1 MRGEGGSGSLEPLLG
16 LDARVSRRRA
26 HVFVPAAVYA
36 RDRLPPASSS
46 SSSSLSI
53 PYLYRPAGPA
63 AYPVHLFIARTAAS
77 GLALNPSLPAVSC
90 LWDANIDIEGAH
102 PRPALPETGGW
113 QERLPIP
120 KHGTS
125 SVFLSESWF
134 GSSRTSARRRMA
146 MAVLYVLTWQVSWGN
161 RADVRRPSKLRIRFR
176 FSSP

>member
-63 AYPVHLFIARTAAS
+63 AYPVHLSIARTAAS
-77 GLALNPSLPAVSC
+77 GLALNLSLPAVSC
-90 LWDANIDIEGAH
+90 LWDGNKDFILIEGAH
-102 PRPALPETGGW
+102 PRPALPG
-113 QERLPIP
+113 RLA
-120 KHGTS
+120 GAS
-125 SVFLSESWF
+125 SD
-134 GSSRTSARRRMA
+134 SRT
-146 MAVLYVLTWQVSWGN
+146 W
-161 RADVRRPSKLRIRFR
+161 DVFCLLI
-176 FSSP
+176 